1 MLQKILVWDAPTRA
15 FHWLQALCFL
25 GAYLTAESEKNRDI
39 HVTLGYIL
47 FGLILFRLVW
57 GFFGTRYAKF
67 SSFVFSPKAIVT
79 YTLSL
84 FKGKPEHFVGHN
96 PVGSVAI
103 WLLLSLGLTL
113 GITGVMLAQDN
124 VMAALDSMQGYDAD
138 LVVSIHSYAT
148 DIMLAV
154 VFVHLLGVFVSSFL
168 HKENLAR
175 AMVTG
180 SKSGES
186 ELGIQKNYN
195 WLAVVM
201 LVIASAFGYLYM
213 R

>member
-25 GAYLTAESEKNRDI
+25 GAYLTSDSEKYRDI

-47 FGLILFRLVW
+47 FGLIVFRLLW
-57 GFFGTRYAKF
+57 GFIGTRYAKF
-67 SSFVFSPKAIVT
+67 SSFLFKPSQIIG
-79 YTLSL
+79 YILSL
-84 FKGKPEHFVGHN
+84 FKGKPEHYIGHN
-96 PVGSVAI
+96 PVGSIAI
-103 WLLLSLGLTL
+103 WLLLGLGLTL
-113 GITGVMLAQDN
+113 GVSGVMLLQDD
-124 VMAALDSMQGYDAD
+124 VADIVEEIHDFATDAM
-138 LVVSIHSYAT
+138 LVVIG
-148 DIMLAV
+148 L
-154 VFVHLLGVFVSSFL
+154 HLIGVFMSSFL

-186 ELGIQKNYN
+186 ELGIQKSYN

-201 LVIASAFGYLYM
+201 LVIASVFGYLYM

>member
-25 GAYLTAESEKNRDI
+25 GAYLTSDSEKYRDI

-47 FGLILFRLVW
+47 FGLIVFRLLW
-57 GFFGTRYAKF
+57 GFIGTRYAKF
-67 SSFVFSPKAIVT
+67 SSFLFKPSQIIG
-79 YTLSL
+79 YILSL
-84 FKGKPEHFVGHN
+84 FKGKPEHFIGHN
-96 PVGSVAI
+96 PVGSIAI
-103 WLLLSLGLTL
+103 WLLLGLGLTL
-113 GITGVMLAQDN
+113 GVTGMMLLQDD
-124 VMAALDSMQGYDAD
+124 VAD
-138 LVVSIHSYAT
+138 IVEEIHEYATNAMLVVIG
-148 DIMLAV
+148 L
-154 VFVHLLGVFVSSFL
+154 HLIGVFMSSFL

-186 ELGIQKNYN
+186 AQGIQQNYV
-195 WLAVVM
+195 WLAALM
-201 LVIASAFGYLYM
+201 LVISAVFAFIYL